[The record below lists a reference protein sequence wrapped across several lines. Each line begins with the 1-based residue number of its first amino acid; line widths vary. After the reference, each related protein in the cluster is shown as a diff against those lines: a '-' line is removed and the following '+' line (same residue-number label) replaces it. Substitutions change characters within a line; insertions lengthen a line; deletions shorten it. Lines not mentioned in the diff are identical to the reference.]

1 MNMNA
6 FDQAKPRRKVHK
18 TVKSIDVE
26 LITIKN
32 DPFPGQRACP
42 EGKYAELF
50 AKMKPGQCLSC
61 EPDEVQPLGAAMRK
75 WIASQDKAAKQK
87 KAPSKSAKVVAAK
100 TAGYSFTPFH
110 VPDDAPIC
118 NATFMSSEPYR
129 CPELSYRQ
137 PSRI

>member
-1 MNMNA
+1 MNA

-50 AKMKPGQCLSC
+50 SKMKPGQCLSC

-75 WIASQDKAAKQK
+75 WIASQDKADKLEVRTMSRFPGDSRGRVWLIAKEVK
-87 KAPSKSAKVVAAK
+87 LRKVA
-100 TAGYSFTPFH
+100 
-110 VPDDAPIC
+110 
-118 NATFMSSEPYR
+118 
-129 CPELSYRQ
+129 
-137 PSRI
+137 